1 MKKRQRRPGT
11 ELKNQESEALDSLN
25 AQVRSSRKGSDLI
38 RRAMEANLESTSR
51 KKRSREVPA
60 SAGFKRT
67 V

>member
-1 MKKRQRRPGT
+1 MKKGQRVEGKT
-11 ELKNQESEALDSLN
+11 SSNHQEELDSLN
-25 AQVRSSRKGSDLI
+25 ASMRSKRDAPQLI
-38 RRAMEANLESTSR
+38 RRAIEADIEAKAR